1 MDNPS
6 NFNYQRADYF
16 SEPNEPPLIKIFE
29 SFGQL
34 KAIESS
40 PNWQKHRLYKIYNE
54 AQPFL
59 SDLLARANSVSKLE
73 LGDFNDSAKER
84 RRRDHLRG
92 PYISLLELVQ
102 KERSSSRQ
110 AIKNLESH
118 AMRISDPTPPDDIA
132 DRISFD
138 SKMQEIRSLLRN
150 QDTQKRIETINE
162 NLEVNNPAFLHSAIS
177 SPDEI
182 IPKNRLNEIRMN
194 FAFTH
199 TPTLK
204 NAINDAQELA
214 EAIEQRT
221 GQLSG
226 TATAILASK
235 DLEIPTSKLE
245 YFQFF
250 PAKTEREQQ
259 LQNRFIETE
268 NHIARQRETFQES
281 QLSGSGL

>member
-16 SEPNEPPLIKIFE
+16 REPKEPPLIKIFE

-34 KAIESS
+34 KPIESS
-40 PNWQKHRLYKIYNE
+40 PNWHKHRLYKIYNE
-54 AQPFL
+54 AQPHL
-59 SDLLARANSVSKLE
+59 SDLLARANNVSKLE
-73 LGDFNDSAKER
+73 LGDFTDNAKER

-102 KERSSSRQ
+102 KERQSSRQ

-118 AMRISDPTPPDDIA
+118 AMRISDPNPPDDIA
-132 DRISFD
+132 DRISYD
-138 SKMQEIRSLLRN
+138 SRMQEIRSLLRN